1 MARKKKLSPSPVDP
15 ISNSISPVETDHPL
29 IPTETVSVHSPS
41 TSLAIPEGFE
51 PRSPNDSEEIP
62 EAETQEAALQP
73 RGPFWFQSSLLSQE
87 PDGPKMRLGRD
98 NRFQQMAIQF
108 EAKPT
113 EEVRQRLHQDGWRW
127 RPAES
132 IWTKQLEFDRKA
144 QGHLEAERLFDEL
157 AKIEMQER
165 KVEVKQYQ
173 RG

>member
-1 MARKKKLSPSPVDP
+1 
-15 ISNSISPVETDHPL
+15 
-29 IPTETVSVHSPS
+29 
-41 TSLAIPEGFE
+41 
-51 PRSPNDSEEIP
+51 
-62 EAETQEAALQP
+62 
-73 RGPFWFQSSLLSQE
+73 
-87 PDGPKMRLGRD
+87 MRLGRD

-113 EEVRQRLHQDGWRW
+113 EEVRQRLHQEGWRW

-132 IWTKQLEFDRKA
+132 IWTKQLEFERKA

-157 AKIEMQER
+157 AKIEMQEH